1 MNELTSLTLTQAR
14 AAIRARKISPLELT
28 DAHLARS
35 ETLNPKLNVYLQIT
49 ADSARDAARAATRG
63 MKRGAPLAP
72 LHGIPLALKDLFDQR
87 GARTTAGSV
96 LLKENIAN
104 DDAFAAKK
112 LRDAGA
118 ILLGKLNMHEWAYGV
133 TTINPH
139 FGACRNPWNAEHIVG
154 GSSGGSGAAVAARM
168 CMGALGSDTGGSIR
182 IPASLCGI
190 VGLKPTYG
198 RVSLRGAIPLA
209 WSLDHAGPMARTV
222 PDVALMLQV
231 IQGYDANDPASVDA
245 PAFKPANAAR
255 KFKIGI
261 VPDFFTELDPEV
273 ELALHSALGTL
284 KKFGAVRE
292 IKLAGHADASRASSQ
307 ILFAEAAAY
316 HRERMREQTNQF
328 GADVLKRLQQ
338 GADISGVDYAL
349 TRRTQAEWR
358 RKMARVFEEID
369 LLVLPA
375 TPVPA
380 PLIANLDALAAA
392 TNLTRFMRLFNLT
405 GNPALVLPCGFTR
418 AGLPIGLQIV
428 GAHWREDQVLQL
440 GLLFER
446 ATEWHTRAPAM

>member
-1 MNELTSLTLTQAR
+1 MNSLTHLTLTQAR

-28 DAHLARS
+28 DAHLARI
-35 ETLNPKLNVYLQIT
+35 ETLNPQLNAYLQIT
-49 ADSARDAARAATRG
+49 ADSARDAARAATRAL
-63 MKRGAPLAP
+63 KRGAQLAP

-87 GARTTAGSV
+87 GAHTTAGSI
-96 LLKENIAN
+96 LLKDNIAT
-104 DDAFAAKK
+104 DDAFAVKK
-112 LRDAGA
+112 LRAAGA

-139 FGACRNPWNAEHIVG
+139 FGACRNPWNPEHIVG

-198 RVSLRGAIPLA
+198 RVSLRGAIPLG

-231 IQGYDANDPASVDA
+231 IQGYDADDPASVDA

-261 VPDFFTELDPEV
+261 EPDFLTELGPETESAV
-273 ELALHSALGTL
+273 RAALQTL
-284 KKFGAVRE
+284 KKFGTVRE
-292 IKLAGHADASRASSQ
+292 IKLEGHADASRASSQ
-307 ILFAEAAAY
+307 MLLAEAAAY
-316 HRERMREQTNQF
+316 HRERMRDHADQI
-328 GADVLKRLQQ
+328 GADVLRRLQLGAEVS
-338 GADISGVDYAL
+338 GADYARA
-349 TRRTQAEWR
+349 RRTQAEWR
-358 RKMARVFEEID
+358 RKMMRVFEEID

-375 TPVPA
+375 TPAPA
-380 PLIANLDALAAA
+380 PKIAGTDALVAA
-392 TNLTRFMRLFNLT
+392 TNLTRFTRLTNLT

-440 GLLFER
+440 GLLYER
-446 ATEWHTRAPAM
+446 ATEWHTRMPAI